1 MLPAMVVTKAVKE
14 GLICPGQAGQQHRQQ
29 QQRQADAERTHDPI

>member
-1 MLPAMVVTKAVKE
+1 MLPAMVVTMAVKE

-29 QQRQADAERTHDPI
+29 QQRQADTKRSYDPI